1 MDDTPEML
9 ECQAADGHRWQ
20 IRLWRPPREGIGLTW
35 LPALGVPAAKYD
47 GFAAAL
53 RDRGIGVAIHEWR
66 GTAGSS
72 LRPSRRND
80 WGYRELVD
88 HDIPATIAA
97 AKQAMPQLRWVLG
110 GHSLGGQLAAL
121 SLAMRP
127 AQAQALL
134 LIATGV
140 PAAGYFPGLK
150 ALGVRLFAQAL
161 GPLTRLWGSFPG
173 NRLNWA
179 GHEAGQVMRD
189 WAGTVRAGEYRQLA
203 ALPDIDA
210 RLRALDRATLGLR
223 FSDDWLVPA
232 ASMSDLLGRIGAGR
246 HESHCFDA
254 AGLGARPDHFRWMK
268 QPQAV
273 VDATVA
279 WLERASAI

>member
-1 MDDTPEML
+1 MHEPPELL
-9 ECQAADGHRWQ
+9 ECEGPDGHRWNL
-20 IRLWRPPREGIGLTW
+20 RLWRPERESIGLTW

-53 RDRGIGVAIHEWR
+53 RGRGIGVAIHEWR

-80 WGYRELVD
+80 WGYSELID
-88 HDIPATIAA
+88 QDIPTTIAA
-97 AKQAMPQLRWVLG
+97 AKQAMPQQRWVLG

-121 SLAMRP
+121 SLAMQP

-140 PAAGYFPGLK
+140 PAAGYFPGLQ
-150 ALGVRLFAQAL
+150 ALGVRLFAHAL

-189 WAGTVRAGEYRQLA
+189 WAGTVRSGEYRQLA
-203 ALPDIDA
+203 ALPEIDA
-210 RLRALDRATLGLR
+210 KLRALSQAALGLR
-223 FSDDWLVPA
+223 FNEDWLVPA
-232 ASMSDLLGRIGAGR
+232 PSLSDLLGRIGEGR
-246 HESHCFDA
+246 HEAHCFDQA
-254 AGLGARPDHFRWMK
+254 ALGVRADHFRWMK

-279 WLERASAI
+279 WLERQRTI